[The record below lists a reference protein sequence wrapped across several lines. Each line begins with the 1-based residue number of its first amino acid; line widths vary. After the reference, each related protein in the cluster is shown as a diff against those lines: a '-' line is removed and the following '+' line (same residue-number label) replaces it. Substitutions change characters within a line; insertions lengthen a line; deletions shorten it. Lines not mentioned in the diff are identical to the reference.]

1 MKKIAVMFL
10 AMTLSVNAFAAG
22 AAKTSKTKNVSQ
34 NKTSTST
41 KVKAATSKHSF
52 ESSIKAKLF
61 EEIERGKG
69 TKITIKQAVKMALT
83 DSFQIYTATKMK
95 EIYDE
100 AKNQANSS
108 YYPYINLNAGYD
120 RVFRKVKALN
130 DQDKMVTPR
139 NANNTYFAQLSANW
153 VLWTGGKISKTKE
166 YIELQAKSADYQLE
180 DTKTAVAKE
189 VAQYCYS
196 IIYASALVHVQET
209 YLDIAKQHLAETKAR
224 YKQGLSSNLD
234 VLTQQVRVDNI
245 MPQVLQAKKNLDLST
260 LYLRQILNKDPE
272 FPMFLTWTEKD
283 LTVPNTKDIQQLYN
297 DAYEHRPE
305 LIVSRIAVQMAE
317 TNYKLAKTDF
327 YPTLSAYGNYGYYG
341 ATMEGLPF
349 DGYHH
354 YWSANAGLKLSL
366 PLFEGFST
374 KSQVKQKK
382 LYYENAQ
389 ASYDNLKKTI
399 RIEVKAAWLIMQE
412 AKQRIESTRGVVEQA
427 QENLNSKMLR
437 YRNGLIS
444 QLELNDA
451 ISDLNDSN
459 LSYVQ
464 AVYDAHVALSDLNY
478 AVGLETKDYE

>member
-1 MKKIAVMFL
+1 MKKIAVMLL
-10 AMTLSVNAFAAG
+10 AMTLSINTFAAG
-22 AAKTSKTKNVSQ
+22 AATTSKTKSVSK
-34 NKTSTST
+34 NKTSLAT

-52 ESSIKAKLF
+52 ENSIKAKLF

-69 TKITIKQAVKMALT
+69 TKITIRQAVQMALT
-83 DSFQIYTATKMK
+83 DSYQIYNATKMK

-100 AKNQANSS
+100 ATKQAHSS
-108 YYPYINLNAGYD
+108 YYPYLTFDAGYNRAFLRAKVLNA
-120 RVFRKVKALN
+120 N
-130 DQDKMVTPR
+130 DKMVETSPV
-139 NANNTYFAQLSANW
+139 NNTYTAQLSANW

-166 YIELQAKSADYQLE
+166 YIELQSKSADYQLE
-180 DTKTAVAKE
+180 DTKTAVAKQ
-189 VAQYCYS
+189 VARYCYS

-209 YLDIAKQHLAETKAR
+209 YIEIAKQHLAETKAR

-245 MPQVLQAKKNLDLST
+245 VPQVLKAKKNLDLST

-272 FPMFLTWTEKD
+272 FPIYLTWTEKD
-283 LTVPNTKDIQQLYN
+283 LTVPATKDIQQLYN

-305 LIVSRIAVQMAE
+305 LIVSRIAVDMAE
-317 TNYKLAKTDF
+317 TNYKLAKTNF
-327 YPTLSAYGNYGYYG
+327 CPTLSAYGNYGYNGY
-341 ATMEGLPF
+341 TKDGLP
-349 DGYHH
+349 DEKH
-354 YWSANAGLKLSL
+354 YYWGANAGLKLSL

-399 RIEVKAAWLIMQE
+399 RIEVKAAWLNLQE
-412 AKQRIESTRGVVEQA
+412 AKQRIESTKGVVEQA